1 MLNNTM
7 DINRSTWCTVL
18 PQLVCGVFVAPMLAG
33 PIFSDAKIDALE
45 GVGITEHLDEHI
57 PLDLVFKDEFGYD
70 ITLGTYFDGK
80 KPIII
85 TLNYYR
91 CPMLCSLTL
100 NGLTAG
106 LEEMEWSLGD
116 KFDVVTVS
124 INPKEG
130 PKLAMTNKMGYLDHY
145 NREESEKGWHFL
157 TGNQENITALADAL
171 GFGYVFDD
179 KTGEFLH
186 TASIMFITPDG
197 RISKYMNDVK
207 FRGQDLRF
215 ALIEASEGRIGTA
228 LDKLLLF
235 NCFQYDPETNSYTP
249 TAWKL
254 MRSGAV
260 LMLVVLCC
268 GLAVLFR
275 STPQRLQSGKTHKN
289 VDGRST

>member
-1 MLNNTM
+1 MTHFVPTRNYIVALL
-7 DINRSTWCTVL
+7 SCTVVAM
-18 PQLVCGVFVAPMLAG
+18 PLVAG
-33 PIFSDAKIDALE
+33 PTFSNEKIEALD
-45 GVGITEHLDEHI
+45 GVGITEHLDERI
-57 PLDLVFKDEFGYD
+57 PLDLVFTDEYGYD
-70 ITLGTYFDGK
+70 VTLSKYFDGE

-106 LEEMEWSLGD
+106 LEQMEWSLGD

-130 PKLAMTNKMGYLDHY
+130 AELAMTNKMGYLDHY
-145 NREESEKGWHFL
+145 NREGSEKGWHFL
-157 TGNQENITALADAL
+157 TGKQESITKLADAL
-171 GFGYVFDD
+171 GFGYVFDS

-186 TASIMFITPDG
+186 TASIMFMTPDG
-197 RISKYMNDVK
+197 RISKYMNDVQ

-228 LDKLLLF
+228 IDRLLLF
-235 NCFQYDPETNSYTP
+235 NCFQYDPESNSYTP

-260 LMLVVLCC
+260 LMLIVLGG
-268 GLAVLFR
+268 GLAVLR
-275 STPQRLQSGKTHKN
+275 WSTPERLRTKMTPPNSDGKT
-289 VDGRST
+289 T